1 MKILSILL
9 SLVLFHNHAIW
20 FASSKIESS
29 NEVVNITIYI
39 QRQTNDP
46 CPDMVSSIESDITV
60 PVGSGNTYLFKFWKY
75 NETTLDTT
83 IFIPNHSKLTTISSR
98 NLLDKSILN
107 HLLRIRSAQA
117 PNSFALLYCVGEY
130 KIVA

>member
-1 MKILSILL
+1 MKHLILLSILFILL
-9 SLVLFHNHAIW
+9 SCSIDSSNDLPDPQPANTEMIKSVNFDEDSVNFTVVSSVPQPCYS

-60 PVGSGNTYLFKFWKY
+60 PVGSSNTYLFKFWKY

-83 IFIPNHSKLTTISSR
+83 IFIP
-98 NLLDKSILN
+98 
-107 HLLRIRSAQA
+107 
-117 PNSFALLYCVGEY
+117 
-130 KIVA
+130 